1 VIIDDKT
8 FLFESSRRAQ
18 GKAFLVASEV
28 GRNGSKGFQCTNTSF
43 VGTNY
48 NGMLSMVKDLVPAKS
63 MSEHSIT
70 GGGRTFTVDPSR
82 RLNFKSA
89 KFLMLRKP
97 EWGVIGGNRFWV
109 GKARGV
115 GAVHIQAPQFLAS
128 KEFGHPIH
136 QVLIPDVASSKFPK
150 PTPFTANT
158 LLLIASI
165 PRDAREH
172 ARIVYGYNM
181 DLVYGK
187 YIEEMTE
194 SDDDA
199 STPYQTEDEDY
210 DAFLERKRAYDT
222 RPQLV
227 LP

>member
-1 VIIDDKT
+1 
-8 FLFESSRRAQ
+8 
-18 GKAFLVASEV
+18 
-28 GRNGSKGFQCTNTSF
+28 
-43 VGTNY
+43 
-48 NGMLSMVKDLVPAKS
+48 MVKDLVPAKS
-63 MSEHSIT
+63 RSEHSIT
-70 GGGRTFTVDPSR
+70 GCGRTFTVDPSR

-109 GKARGV
+109 GKAGGV

-172 ARIVYGYNM
+172 SRIVYGCNM

-187 YIEEMTE
+187 YIEEKPE
-194 SDDDA
+194 SEDDA

-210 DAFLERKRAYDT
+210 DAFLERKKAYDT